1 MIDRLSRS
9 GDGKP
14 SPPHDV
20 TAPRSL
26 PRGRHAAAREVVL
39 ASQRGRLL
47 EALADCVAEQ
57 GYAATTVAHVI
68 ARAGVSRKTFYEH
81 FADKRACFLAAWE
94 VGTEILLDQVL
105 AAGAEAHGWRA
116 RLRAGVDAFLEVL
129 AAEPAFARSFM
140 IEVLSVGDEALAR
153 RAEINERFAAVLG
166 EIRAQALAEGAELGP
181 VPPWALRASAGAA
194 WELTVEHLRTR
205 GVDGLAALAPRIE
218 QVHLAVLRGD
228 YAGA

>member
-1 MIDRLSRS
+1 MAGRS
-9 GDGKP
+9 
-14 SPPHDV
+14 SPAPAQPV
-20 TAPRSL
+20 PRSL

-47 EALADCVAEQ
+47 EAMAQCVAER

-94 VGTEILLDQVL
+94 VGTDILIEQIL
-105 AAGAEAHGWRA
+105 AAGDEAHGWRA
-116 RLRAGVDAFLEVL
+116 RLRAGVDAFLEIL
-129 AAEPAFARSFM
+129 AAEPDFARSFM
-140 IEVLSVGDEALAR
+140 IEVLSVGEEALAR
-153 RAEINERFAAVLG
+153 RAEITERFAAVLADVH
-166 EIRAQALAEGAELGP
+166 AQALAEGAQLGP

-205 GVDGLAALAPRIE
+205 DVEGLSELAPRIE
-218 QVHLAVLRGD
+218 QVHLAVLGGA
-228 YAGA
+228 YADS